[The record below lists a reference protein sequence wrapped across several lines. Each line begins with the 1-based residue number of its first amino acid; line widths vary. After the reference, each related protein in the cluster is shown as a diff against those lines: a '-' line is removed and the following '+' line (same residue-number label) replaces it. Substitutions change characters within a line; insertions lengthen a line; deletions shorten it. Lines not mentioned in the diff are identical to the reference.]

1 MIAIKE
7 MDIPIRCENCKF
19 CINQRTND
27 YGSWGDCLLQKNK
40 RVNCLVW
47 RRDGGCP
54 LVKIVTCKDCK
65 YNNTYTCDFNGY
77 GIDDDFY
84 CANAERKEK

>member
-1 MIAIKE
+1 MIAIKG

-27 YGSWGDCLLQKNK
+27 YGSWGECLLQKNK

-47 RRDGGCP
+47 RRDDDCP
-54 LVKIVTCKDCK
+54 LIS
-65 YNNTYTCDFNGY
+65 
-77 GIDDDFY
+77 IRDDTEMQILREDV
-84 CANAERKEK
+84 ADMKSNKKE